1 MHSQNLA
8 TSLIALA
15 APCIVLLTACGGDDS
30 VSGPATPRVDPTKP
44 TVIALVAGGGQ
55 TVRVKSSV
63 PNPPTFKV
71 TNASGAGIP
80 NVTVNFTIVAG
91 GGGLSSTFATTAVV
105 TVAAR
110 VYIDTIRAPIGVP
123 RERRYLVTR

>member
-1 MHSQNLA
+1 MHSRYLA
-8 TSLIALA
+8 TPLIVLA
-15 APCIVLLTACGGDDS
+15 APYIVLFTACGGGDS
-30 VSGPATPRVDPTKP
+30 VSQPPTPKVDPTKP
-44 TVIALVAGGGQ
+44 TAIALVAGGGQ

-91 GGGLSSTFATTAVV
+91 GGGLSSTFATTANDGTV
-105 TVAAR
+105 TSPA
-110 VYIDTIRAPIGVP
+110 
-123 RERRYLVTR
+123 